1 MLFLIDSLR
10 ESAIFKIIGVIPK
23 FDAELK
29 IVLSLLNRFFIFRE
43 MSGKE
48 YLGYPEY
55 VVITL
60 PKCGT
65 KTMNKCFTSLGYKGN
80 KIICSLSIEPLV
92 PVPELLIISPF
103 NL

>member
-1 MLFLIDSLR
+1 
-10 ESAIFKIIGVIPK
+10 
-23 FDAELK
+23 
-29 IVLSLLNRFFIFRE
+29 

-80 KIICSLSIEPLV
+80 KIICSPSIKKFYARTLGARPRLV
-92 PVPELLIISPF
+92 NHFGL
-103 NL
+103 